1 MNADHLPDDLPVD
14 TEWDDIYTHQST
26 ALGTPE
32 FEERE
37 DNRQVHLT
45 LKEHIFG
52 ASELTKF
59 FKNRSVDCLLHS

>member
-45 LKEHIFG
+45 LKEHIL
-52 ASELTKF
+52 EQV
-59 FKNRSVDCLLHS
+59 NLLHFSK